1 MGAFYR
7 VINQVMGKCEG
18 PDKCSHDQNAS
29 SSRWVHSESPWGS
42 GPGRMGV
49 REQDCASV
57 VAHLSLGTLLEILP
71 FVRKGPLGAGCFLWF
86 QNQRFWEKALW
97 WGGGGKANKVR
108 IKENKQLE
116 GRLRLRFLI
125 LKFLYFSFGFLWE
138 LWRHVSQIDSMLEE
152 EYEGE
157 GGEAG
162 GHMEKKKRK
171 KKGPG
176 QRKWIRAK
184 MLWKQ
189 LPGQMGVI
197 KGLLMLCGEK
207 NH

>member
-7 VINQVMGKCEG
+7 VINQVTGKCGG
-18 PDKCSHDQNAS
+18 PDKCSHDQNLS
-29 SSRWVHSESPWGS
+29 SSWWVHSESLWGS
-42 GPGRMGV
+42 GTAGWGSECRAVP
-49 REQDCASV
+49 QWLLTS
-57 VAHLSLGTLLEILP
+57 SLAPFLKSGFCRKRSHRIWLL
-71 FVRKGPLGAGCFLWF
+71 LWL
-86 QNQRFWEKALW
+86 QNQSLWE
-97 WGGGGKANKVR
+97 GGEKANKVR

-125 LKFLYFSFGFLWE
+125 LKFLYFSFDFSESCEDMSVKLTVCWKRNIRE
-138 LWRHVSQIDSMLEE
+138 KA
-152 EYEGE
+152 GE
-157 GGEAG
+157 QGDTWKGGG
-162 GHMEKKKRK
+162 